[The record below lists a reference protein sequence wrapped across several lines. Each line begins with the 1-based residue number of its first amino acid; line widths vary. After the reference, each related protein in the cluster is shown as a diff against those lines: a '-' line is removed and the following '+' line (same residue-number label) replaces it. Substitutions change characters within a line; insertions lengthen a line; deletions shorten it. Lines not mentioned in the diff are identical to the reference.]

1 MRKDTQINIRLDNDL
16 LEKLRIQADE
26 EVTTTSQLVRKA
38 ITYYLRPLKLRASA
52 PEVEDHTEC
61 LKV

>member
-16 LEKLRIQADE
+16 LEKLRLQADE

-38 ITYYLRPLKLRASA
+38 ITYYLRPKTS
-52 PEVEDHTEC
+52 DQC
-61 LKV
+61 LKAS